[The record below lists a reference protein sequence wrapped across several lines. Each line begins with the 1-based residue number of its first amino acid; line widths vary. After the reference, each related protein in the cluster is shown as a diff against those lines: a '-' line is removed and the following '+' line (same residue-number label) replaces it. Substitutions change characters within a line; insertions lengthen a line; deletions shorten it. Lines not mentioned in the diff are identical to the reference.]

1 MIVRPASVNSVQK
14 LQTTRRRI
22 RLDSLRLKLELPK
35 MKPLFVVSSI
45 SLTVACATTALQA
58 ADTIYTN
65 ANIYTVNAEQPQA
78 EAMAVENGQIV
89 AIGDISDV
97 EAFKTDDT
105 NMVDLGGRFVMP
117 GFISSHFHPG
127 VAGLM
132 STGAQLVGIN
142 DPEEI
147 LNTIRQFAADNPGNS
162 AIFGFGWSPS
172 TFAPD
177 GPQATF
183 LDRAVSDRPVYL
195 IASDA
200 HSAWV
205 NSKGLELL
213 NITPDTPDPIPG
225 VHYYKRDAD
234 GNATGWLVEANAFWP
249 ALKVLGL
256 DTKEKFTTAHQNF
269 LPNLPMLGITSVFDA
284 GVPMGGE
291 NSAAALLE
299 MEMSGALPVR
309 YFASHYLLSKADAE
323 TAVEDFQ
330 RQQATYDG
338 ELFDFYAIKISN
350 DGTIE
355 ASTAALHQPYLSG
368 DGSHYGSVVF
378 SEDEM
383 LAMMRRIDQANIPV
397 MIHAIGDR
405 TTTEAVNALEQV
417 KAERPDGT
425 ARHTITHLQLMRDSD
440 MDRMKELGIV
450 AQISPPWAQDVNAS
464 LDTWKA
470 LVGHMRALRMM
481 RFRSM
486 FEKGLHI
493 SMGSDFPAS
502 GVGLIESSPLHGI
515 EVGMTRTQ
523 PGLEGARQ
531 LPDANETL
539 TVDQLIY
546 GYTMGSAYQLAAE
559 DRIGS
564 LEVGKAADFIVLDQ
578 DITAVD
584 PSAIHK
590 TQVLH
595 AFVNGTQVYA
605 REQ

>member
-1 MIVRPASVNSVQK
+1 MQGSGIFQSGVEFDRNFS
-14 LQTTRRRI
+14 
-22 RLDSLRLKLELPK
+22 LDLEKPK
-35 MKPLFVVSSI
+35 MKLLVIASSVG
-45 SLTVACATTALQA
+45 LMVAGTASAQQSA
-58 ADTIYTN
+58 ATIYTN
-65 ANIYTVNAEQPQA
+65 VNIYTVNADQPRA
-78 EAMAVENGQIV
+78 KAMAVENGRIV
-89 AIGDISDV
+89 AIGDIPDV
-97 EAFKTDDT
+97 EAIASDETQI
-105 NMVDLGGRFVMP
+105 VDLGGRFVMP

-132 STGAQLVGIN
+132 STGAQLVGVN
-142 DPEEI
+142 EPEEI
-147 LNTIRQFAADNPGNS
+147 LNVVRQFAADNPGTG

-225 VHYYKRDAD
+225 VHYYKRDA
-234 GNATGWLVEANAFWP
+234 GGKATGWLVEANAFWP

-256 DTKEKFTTAHQNF
+256 DTKEQFTTAHRNF

-299 MEMSGALPVR
+299 MERSGTLPVR
-309 YFASHYLLSKADAE
+309 YFASHYLLSKTDTE

-330 RQQATYDG
+330 RQQASYDG

-355 ASTAALHQPYLSG
+355 AATAALHEPYLTG

-378 SEDEM
+378 SQDEM
-383 LAMMRRIDQANIPV
+383 LAMMRKIDQADIPV
-397 MIHAIGDR
+397 MIHAIGDK
-405 TTTEAVNALEQV
+405 TTTEAVNVLEQIE
-417 KAERPDGT
+417 AENPGGT
-425 ARHTITHLQLMRDSD
+425 ARHSITHLQLMRDSD
-440 MDRMKELGIV
+440 MDRMSELGIV

-470 LVGHMRALRMM
+470 LVGHIRALRMM

-486 FEKGLHI
+486 FSKGLRI

-515 EVGMTRTQ
+515 EVGITRTQ
-523 PGLEGARQ
+523 PGLDGARQ

-539 TVDQLIY
+539 TIDQLIY

-559 DRIGS
+559 DQIGS
-564 LEVGKAADFIVLDQ
+564 LEVGKAADFIVLNQ
-578 DITAVD
+578 DITSID
-584 PSAIHK
+584 PSAIHS
-590 TQVLH
+590 TQVLQT
-595 AFVNGTQVYA
+595 FVNGRQVYL
-605 REQ
+605 RE